1 MRQSS
6 PGISIQT
13 KITVALLLVFI
24 MVLVVSMVFSVRNE
38 RAMVEE
44 VILQH
49 TQDTAD
55 SYFDAVNIMMI
66 TGTLQ
71 NRDILRKKVMSQP
84 DVVDARIIRS
94 EEINKVFGPGFP
106 EEQIKDE
113 LDQRAVAG
121 EKITQ
126 ISENEQGGR
135 MLTVLNPIIASK
147 DYRGT
152 DCLMCHIVPEGT
164 VLGAVRVSYSLET
177 LDSHISANLMR
188 LGVIQ
193 VLLFVAGFIIILYL
207 LRRLIVNPLNNVRE
221 VMQHVEKNSDL
232 SIEVKNTGRNDE
244 IGALASAFNN
254 MLGQFRQSMQQ
265 VAGMTHQLKSAAES
279 ISQVA
284 ETTVSAVD
292 SQHKGTE
299 TVVSA
304 MQQVETNAYEV
315 KSYAESASEA
325 SDSAD
330 QQAQIGTRLTES
342 AIEAISRLTG
352 EIEQASE
359 VISKV
364 GGYSTEVGTV
374 LDVITSIAEQT
385 NLLALNAAIEAARA
399 GEAGRGFAVVADEVR
414 SLANR
419 THESTLEVQ
428 KTIEQLQQE
437 VSEAVQ
443 VMEGAKLST
452 HNSVTEVQKVSAS
465 LSEIAEAVSGINALN
480 SQMTIS
486 AQQQEQASAEVNRS
500 VQEIGL
506 IAEQTSNDAQ
516 QGVAVSESLLQLAV
530 ELEKMVT
537 QFRLK

>member
-1 MRQSS
+1 MSQSS

-13 KITVALLLVFI
+13 KITVALLLVFAI
-24 MVLVVSMVFSVRNE
+24 VFVVSMVFSVRNE

-94 EEINKVFGPGFP
+94 EEVNKVFGPGFP
-106 EEQIKDE
+106 EEKISDD
-113 LDQRAVAG
+113 LDRRAISG

-126 ISENEQGGR
+126 ISEGDSGR
-135 MLTVLNPIIASK
+135 VLTVLNPIIASK

-152 DCLMCHIVPEGT
+152 NCLMCHIVPEGT
-164 VLGAVRVSYSLET
+164 VLGAVRVSYSLGT

-188 LGVIQ
+188 LGITQ
-193 VLLFVAGFIIILYL
+193 VLLFTAGFIVILYL
-207 LRRLIVNPLNNVRE
+207 LRRLIVKPLNNVRE
-221 VMQHVEKNSDL
+221 VMQHVERNSDL
-232 SIEVKNTGRNDE
+232 SLEVQNTSTNDE

-254 MLGQFRQSMQQ
+254 MLGRFRGSMQQ

-284 ETTVSAVD
+284 EMTVSAVD
-292 SQHKGTE
+292 SQRRGTD
-299 TVVSA
+299 TVASA
-304 MQQVETNAYEV
+304 MQQVETNAFEV

-325 SDSAD
+325 SASAD
-330 QQAQIGTRLTES
+330 QQAQIGNQMTER
-342 AIEAISRLTG
+342 AIQAISHLTG
-352 EIEQASE
+352 EIEQASQ

-419 THESTLEVQ
+419 THESTLEVH

-437 VSEAVQ
+437 VAEAVQ
-443 VMEGAKLST
+443 VMEGAQKST
-452 HNSVTEVQKVSAS
+452 HSSVEEVQKVSDA

-486 AQQQEQASAEVNRS
+486 AQQQEQASAEVNKS

-506 IAEQTSNDAQ
+506 IAEQTSSDAQ

-530 ELEKMVT
+530 QLEKMVS

>member
-1 MRQSS
+1 MSQSS
-6 PGISIQT
+6 PGTSIQT
-13 KITVALLLVFI
+13 KITVALLLVFVL
-24 MVLVVSMVFSVRNE
+24 VLVVSMVFSVRNE

-66 TGTLQ
+66 TGTLA

-94 EEINKVFGPGFP
+94 EEINKVFGPGR
-106 EEQIKDE
+106 EEEKVRDD
-113 LDQRAVAG
+113 LDRRALSG
-121 EKITQ
+121 EKITE
-126 ISENEQGGR
+126 ITDEDSGR
-135 MLTVLNPIIASK
+135 VLTVLNPVRASK

-152 DCLMCHIVPEGT
+152 DCLMCHMVPEGT
-164 VLGAVRVSYSLET
+164 VLGAVRVSYSLAT
-177 LDSHISANLMR
+177 LDNHISTNLWR
-188 LGVIQ
+188 LGATQ
-193 VLLFVAGFIIILYL
+193 MLLFVAGFFVILYL
-207 LRRLIVNPLNNVRE
+207 LRRLIVSPLKNVRE
-221 VMQHVEKNSDL
+221 VLVQVERNSDL
-232 SIEVKNTGRNDE
+232 SAEVKNIKSNDE
-244 IGALASAFNN
+244 IGAVASALNN
-254 MLGQFRQSMQQ
+254 MLGRFRGSMQQ
-265 VAGMTHQLKSAAES
+265 VSGMTHQLKGAAES
-279 ISQVA
+279 ISHVA
-284 ETTVSAVD
+284 ESTVSAVR
-292 SQHKGTE
+292 SQQRGTD

-304 MQQVETNAYEV
+304 MQQVETNAHEV

-325 SDSAD
+325 SSSAD
-330 QQAQIGTRLTES
+330 RQAQLGTQMTES
-342 AIEAISRLTG
+342 AIQAISRLTG
-352 EIEQASE
+352 EIEQASS

-364 GGYSTEVGTV
+364 GNYSTEVGTV

-419 THESTLEVQ
+419 THESTLEVH

-437 VSEAVQ
+437 VAEAIQ
-443 VMEGAKLST
+443 VMEGAQQST
-452 HNSVTEVQKVSAS
+452 QSSVEEVEKVSAA
-465 LSEIAEAVSGINALN
+465 LQEIAEAVSGINTLN

-500 VQEIGL
+500 VQEIGA
-506 IAEQTSNDAQ
+506 IAEQTSKEAS
-516 QGVAVSESLLQLAV
+516 QGVAVSESLVDLAV
-530 ELEKMVT
+530 QLEKMVD